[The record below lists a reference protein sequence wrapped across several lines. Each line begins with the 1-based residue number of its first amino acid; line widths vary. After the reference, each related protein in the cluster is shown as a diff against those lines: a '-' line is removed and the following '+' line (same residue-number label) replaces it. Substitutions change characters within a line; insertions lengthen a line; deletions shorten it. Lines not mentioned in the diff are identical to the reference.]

1 MIRRPP
7 RSKRTDTLFPYTTL
21 FRSSLVCRITSTYQ
35 FAFTRSFASPRTIR
49 GRGSPWEMM
58 GHHGENLDVMEA
70 KNKLRLQSG
79 TGSEQL
85 PSSKAL
91 ATVPRCAE
99 CRAGCLVNVDVLV
112 LFQITLPVSRGRAP
126 GLRRYANCR
135 RRKPDG
141 L

>member
-1 MIRRPP
+1 MSGRLPRQCRCTCFVPTHSTREPGPRARTQAISQLQKEKANRPVRR
-7 RSKRTDTLFPYTTL
+7 
-21 FRSSLVCRITSTYQ
+21 VWSTGE
-35 FAFTRSFASPRTIR
+35 P
-49 GRGSPWEMM
+49 
-58 GHHGENLDVMEA
+58 GENGDVKET
-70 KNKLRLQSG
+70 KNKLRLQSE
-79 TGSEQL
+79 TGSERL

-91 ATVPRCAE
+91 ATLPRCAE